1 MSYFTLTHST
11 KPQGKSIQNQYT
23 LIDKI
28 IWSTLVPWLL
38 IDSLNGLL
46 INIGLNLPLS
56 QLYKLAILSLVII
69 SLAKKEK
76 SIILLFIVIFYLS
89 WYFLYLSIVGASFG
103 EPLLLFSKF
112 FTLLLLYFY
121 FCDSFRRFP
130 DKAVYYAYRIFSF
143 SMIVFLVNIILG
155 LMGYGIP
162 SYGEGLEDLGVK
174 GFFYAGNELGGV
186 LAVLAPITLY
196 ILWKRFRGFK
206 FIISYV
212 ILIFCCMV
220 LGTKTG
226 ILVGL
231 ISGIF
236 VPFVLI
242 TRKKRIIFGI
252 TFILALSV
260 IIVIIVNS
268 ELESIKSID
277 RWIYFYE
284 NDGIGRLIFSGRDT
298 FWDAQKAEFFNAS
311 FFEKIWG
318 IGPIEKSIERDHL
331 DTLLIFG
338 YFGLGS
344 AVLFFSFLLIKSFR
358 CIGNNE
364 IVPIVVLS
372 NLLAITISVIAGHIW
387 YSAMA
392 NLYIALANSIIL
404 VKRKDYLFAK
414 VS

>member
-56 QLYKLAILSLVII
+56 QLYKLAILSLVIV
-69 SLAKKEK
+69 SLAKKVK

-112 FTLLLLYFY
+112 LTLLLLYFY
-121 FCDSFRRFP
+121 FCDSFRRFS

-143 SMIVFLVNIILG
+143 SIIVFLANIILG
-155 LMGYGIP
+155 LMGYGVP
-162 SYGEGLEDLGVK
+162 SYGEGFEDLGVK

-186 LAVLAPITLY
+186 LVVLAPITLY
-196 ILWKRFRGFK
+196 ILWKRFKGLK
-206 FIISYV
+206 FIVSYV
-212 ILIFCCMV
+212 VLISCCMAI
-220 LGTKTG
+220 GTKTG

-236 VPFVLI
+236 VPFILM
-242 TRKKRIIFGI
+242 TRKKRIIFFI
-252 TFILALSV
+252 TIFLALSAIVV
-260 IIVIIVNS
+260 IIINS
-268 ELESIKSID
+268 ELESIKSLE
-277 RWIYFYE
+277 RWMYYYE
-284 NDGIGRLIFSGRDT
+284 NDGMGRLIFSGRDT
-298 FWDAQKAEFFNAS
+298 FWDAQKASFFNAS
-311 FFEKIWG
+311 FLEKIWG
-318 IGPIEKSIERDHL
+318 IGPIKKSIEQDHL

-338 YFGLGS
+338 YFGLCV
-344 AVLFFSFLLIKSFR
+344 AILFFSFLLVKSFR
-358 CIGNNE
+358 CLGNNE
-364 IVPIVVLS
+364 VVPIVVMS
-372 NLLAITISVIAGHIW
+372 NILAITISVIAGHIW

-392 NLYIALANSIIL
+392 NLYIALANSIVL
-404 VKRKDYLFAK
+404 VKRTNYLFAK
-414 VS
+414 T